1 MGRKYFIDNLRIFC
15 ILLLFPFHNVM
26 MYNDFGE
33 RWYVH
38 IAECIQASFFNIS
51 VYAWWMPLLFLL
63 AGMSTF
69 YAFEKRTVKQYLME
83 RLCKLYVPLAVSL
96 LLVIPVQPYIAD
108 VFFNGYSGNYFQHYR
123 KFFKLT
129 DWSGYDGHFTP
140 GHLWFVLYLFN
151 ISLAALPVVYFIK
164 TKKFIIDF
172 KGWKILLLIPVFFL
186 PFLLKPL
193 GNIGGKSFGEF
204 GAWFLI
210 GFFVF
215 ADENFQEKIKKI
227 LPFTAA
233 LFVSLI
239 IARCFMYSSK
249 IYGLKWDVLHKVFVW
264 SGILFMFG
272 AAKTFFDFNSRFTQY
287 FARASFAIYVIH
299 QSVIVILGFFAAGYF
314 KVPYA
319 LQYFAL
325 VSASFGITVLIY
337 EILKRFKLTCFLFG
351 IKFNQ

>member
-63 AGMSTF
+63 AGMSAF

-83 RLCKLYVPLAVSL
+83 RLCKLYIPLAVSL

-123 KFFKLT
+123 EFFKLS

-164 TKKFIIDF
+164 TKKVIIDF

-204 GAWFLI
+204 GAWFLT

-215 ADENFQEKIKKI
+215 TDENFQEKIKKI

-239 IARCFMYSSK
+239 IARCFM
-249 IYGLKWDVLHKVFVW
+249 
-264 SGILFMFG
+264 
-272 AAKTFFDFNSRFTQY
+272 
-287 FARASFAIYVIH
+287 
-299 QSVIVILGFFAAGYF
+299 
-314 KVPYA
+314 
-319 LQYFAL
+319 
-325 VSASFGITVLIY
+325 
-337 EILKRFKLTCFLFG
+337 
-351 IKFNQ
+351 

>member
-26 MYNDFGE
+26 IYNDFGE

-123 KFFKLT
+123 EFFKLT

-140 GHLWFVLYLFN
+140 GHLWFVLYLF
-151 ISLAALPVVYFIK
+151 SMRC
-164 TKKFIIDF
+164 
-172 KGWKILLLIPVFFL
+172 IP
-186 PFLLKPL
+186 
-193 GNIGGKSFGEF
+193 
-204 GAWFLI
+204 
-210 GFFVF
+210 
-215 ADENFQEKIKKI
+215 
-227 LPFTAA
+227 
-233 LFVSLI
+233 
-239 IARCFMYSSK
+239 
-249 IYGLKWDVLHKVFVW
+249 
-264 SGILFMFG
+264 
-272 AAKTFFDFNSRFTQY
+272 
-287 FARASFAIYVIH
+287 
-299 QSVIVILGFFAAGYF
+299 
-314 KVPYA
+314 
-319 LQYFAL
+319 
-325 VSASFGITVLIY
+325 
-337 EILKRFKLTCFLFG
+337 
-351 IKFNQ
+351 